1 MTLTTGLHD
10 RLTFRRGTAPAIVVG
25 AAVVAAYV
33 VAAFLGFRFASVAEQ
48 VTTVWPPTGIS
59 LAALLLWGPRLW
71 PAVWVGAL
79 IANAAMNAP
88 IWTAAVVATGNTLE
102 AVVATWVLRR
112 SFQFDARLQ
121 RVRDVLTFILVA
133 AAGSTIISATVG
145 VGTLAVSGVQ
155 LWQRFPQ
162 LWWEWWV
169 GDAVGAI
176 VVAPVI
182 LAVAHHRGLSLRSQ
196 LEGVLLVAGAA
207 ITMHIVFGR
216 VSGTTASHH
225 PLEYLIFPFVI
236 AAALRG
242 GQTVTSLVVLGASAV
257 TIWNTVRGRGP
268 FAGAGI
274 HDSLLLLQVFTGVL
288 ASTGLLLAAAISERE
303 TGERRRAAAFAV
315 GEVLARAPDLH
326 AAAPAVLAGICG
338 NLDWQ
343 AGGLWLSDPGDQRL
357 RCIAQW
363 KAPAM
368 VAPAFERMTG
378 DARFPP
384 GVDLPGRVFAT
395 GAVAWIDN
403 VVDDTNFPRAE
414 AAREVGLHA
423 AFGFPIRLGGEV
435 LGVIDCFNRT
445 VVPRDE
451 DLLRTMST
459 VGHQVGQFVAR
470 KREEQAVTVARQQA
484 EAANRAKD
492 DFLATLS
499 HELRTPLNAIVG
511 WTRMMMDGMLDADGS
526 RRALEV
532 IDRNAQLQTQLVADL
547 LDVSRIVA
555 GRLNLDPSPVT
566 LGPVIEAALDAVR
579 PAAEARRVRLV
590 ARLTAA
596 DVVLEGDGQ
605 RLQQIVWNLV
615 SNAVKFSNPGG
626 TVVVELQHVGP
637 ASVRLRVSD
646 DGEGIE
652 LEFLAQVFER
662 FSQADLS
669 VSRRHGGLGLGLAI
683 VRHLVELHGGTIVA
697 ESEGPGRGA
706 VFTVDL
712 PAGTRPREEA
722 PPTGSTET

>member
-10 RLTFRRGTAPAIVVG
+10 RLTFRRGTAPAFVVG
-25 AAVVAAYV
+25 VAVVAAYV

-71 PAVWVGAL
+71 PAVWIGAL
-79 IANAAMNAP
+79 VANAAMSAP
-88 IWTAAVVATGNTLE
+88 LWTAAAVATGNTLE
-102 AVVATWVLRR
+102 AVVATWALRR
-112 SFQFDARLQ
+112 FFQFDARLQ
-121 RVRDVLTFILVA
+121 RVRDVLTFVLVA
-133 AAGSTIISATVG
+133 AAGSTIISATIG
-145 VGTLAVSGVQ
+145 VFTLAVSGVQ
-155 LWQRFPQ
+155 LWERVPR

-169 GDAVGAI
+169 GDAVGAL

-182 LAVAHHRGLSLRSQ
+182 LAVAQHRALSRRAQ
-196 LEGVLLVAGAA
+196 LEGLLLVAGAA
-207 ITMHIVFGR
+207 VTMHIVFGR
-216 VSGTTASHH
+216 VSGTSAAHH

-242 GQTVTSLVVLGASAV
+242 GQTVTSLVVLGASAA
-257 TIWNTVRGRGP
+257 TIWHTVSGRGP
-268 FAGAGI
+268 FAGAEI

-288 ASTGLLLAAAISERE
+288 AGTGLLLAAAISERE

-315 GEVLARAPDLH
+315 GEVLAAAPDLPT
-326 AAAPAVLAGICG
+326 AARAVLAGICE
-338 NLDWQ
+338 NLEWQ
-343 AGGLWLSDPGDQRL
+343 AGGFWFLDPQDRRL
-357 RCIAQW
+357 RSVAQW
-363 KAPAM
+363 SAPGMA
-368 VAPAFERMTG
+368 APAFERMTAE
-378 DARFPP
+378 ARFPP

-403 VVDDTNFPRAE
+403 VVEDTNFPRA
-414 AAREVGLHA
+414 AVARDAGLHA

-435 LGVIDCFNRT
+435 LGVIDCFNKT

-451 DLLRTMST
+451 DLLRTMSA

-470 KREEQAVTVARQQA
+470 KREEQAVTIAHQQA

-492 DFLATLS
+492 DFLAALS

-511 WTRMMMDGMLDADGS
+511 WTHMMMDGMLDATS
-526 RRALEV
+526 TRRALEV

-555 GRLNLDPSPVT
+555 GRLHLDPSAVT

-579 PAAEARRVRLV
+579 PAAEARQVKVVTRLP
-590 ARLTAA
+590 AA
-596 DVVLEGDGQ
+596 DVVVQGDGQ
-605 RLQQIVWNLV
+605 RLQQVVWNLL
-615 SNAVKFSNPGG
+615 SNAVKFSNPDG
-626 TVVVELQHVGP
+626 TVVIELQHAAP
-637 ASVRLRVSD
+637 SSVRLRVSD

-652 LEFLAQVFER
+652 PEFLPHVFER

-669 VSRRHGGLGLGLAI
+669 VCRRHGGLGLGLAI
-683 VRHLVELHGGTIVA
+683 VRHLVELHGGTIAA
-697 ESEGPGRGA
+697 ESGGPGHGA
-706 VFTVDL
+706 VFTVVL
-712 PAGTRPREEA
+712 PVA
-722 PPTGSTET
+722 